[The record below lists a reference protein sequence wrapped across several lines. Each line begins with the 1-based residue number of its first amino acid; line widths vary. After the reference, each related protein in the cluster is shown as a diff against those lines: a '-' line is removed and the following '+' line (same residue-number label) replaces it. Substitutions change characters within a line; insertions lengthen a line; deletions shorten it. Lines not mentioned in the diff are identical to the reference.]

1 MNNIEFTIV
10 KDLFVKSNENQK
22 INMIKNYLAFNKFYK
37 FDELYIAPK
46 LNAYTLIVT
55 LLCNPSFTYTFK
67 NFKYELK
74 STEYFDSKDIYFDD
88 DTKIFIDIFKIKY
101 RCLDTEDRVYST
113 KLVGFVFI

>member
-1 MNNIEFTIV
+1 MKNIEFEIV
-10 KDLFVKSNENQK
+10 KDLFENANKNQK
-22 INMIKNYLAFNKFYK
+22 IKMIENYLAFNKFYK

-74 STEYFDSKDIYFDD
+74 STEYFDSKNIYFDD

-101 RCLDTEDRVYST
+101 RCLDTCDLDYSEQ
-113 KLVGFVFI
+113 LVGFVFM